1 MQSTIFSLPGSRL
14 HRKTRVYVS
23 RCATLQ
29 SLWRMRKCATER
41 LPQSVA
47 LSSPAK
53 TIVHAGSTFNA
64 TEAAEGSRPTERWFF
79 YRVPYYVQVSVSAGM
94 ITDKITLH
102 INRKVGSSKDSSI
115 EWKAEAE
122 ER

>member
-1 MQSTIFSLPGSRL
+1 MLLNQDQDLLADLSMQF
-14 HRKTRVYVS
+14 
-23 RCATLQ
+23 
-29 SLWRMRKCATER
+29 
-41 LPQSVA
+41 A
-47 LSSPAK
+47 L
-53 TIVHAGSTFNA
+53 V
-64 TEAAEGSRPTERWFF
+64 